1 MDPFIQGQNAE
12 NFVAICG
19 SFGVD
24 LPAGTYWI
32 APFGDSLRA
41 EVVTVKANGEM
52 SLTLYRSS
60 PAENSVQVAFLDP
73 LPAKLS
79 HREGLWQTFSLLH
92 SWGRSRI
99 TKTIQDYQG
108 YIWISARESGVFRYD
123 GQRLE
128 NIEAPTGFNALDIYE
143 DSTHRLWI
151 GSRNDGVWRYDPTGQ
166 TLTQFSTKDGLV
178 NDRVRDVIEDGQGH
192 FWFATEDGLS
202 RYDGVQF
209 ENYDARDGLAPGAH
223 HGDILKI
230 LMGYCG

>member
-1 MDPFIQGQNAE
+1 MNRGKMCVERYDGIHWTPYTTDDGIYGAPVRALHATRDGSVYTGTE
-12 NFVAICG
+12 CGKFVAICG

-128 NIEAPTGFNALDIYE
+128 NIEAPTGINALDIYE

-151 GSRNDGVWRYDPTGQ
+151 GSRNDGVWRYESTGQ
-166 TLTQFSTKDGLV
+166 TLSWASLDCDLQRSQSIRWQTICFCFK
-178 NDRVRDVIEDGQGH
+178 
-192 FWFATEDGLS
+192 
-202 RYDGVQF
+202 
-209 ENYDARDGLAPGAH
+209 
-223 HGDILKI
+223 
-230 LMGYCG
+230 